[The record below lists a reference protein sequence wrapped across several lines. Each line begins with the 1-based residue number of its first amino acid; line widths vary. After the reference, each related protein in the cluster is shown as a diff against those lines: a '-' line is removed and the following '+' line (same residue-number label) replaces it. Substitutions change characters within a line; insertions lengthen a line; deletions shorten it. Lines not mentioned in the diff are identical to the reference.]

1 MSKPLQTLG
10 TVLGISFLGSSIA
23 LTAPVAPPT
32 VQSGSTQ
39 AQAPIH
45 AVVKCATPGAEIH
58 VTLDGNEPSQEDT
71 EIDSGETV
79 VVDHPLT
86 LRAKAW
92 LPDGSVSETV
102 AVAYT
107 PRPSKGNQASF
118 DDQSIPSFMA
128 AGQKARV
135 VISLRN
141 VGETTWTP
149 ESYALAP
156 RKVKD
161 VQTWSVV
168 RAGLQAP
175 VPTWKVAEFEFDV
188 TAPEKPGTYNFDWRM
203 QGPDGAAFGES
214 AQMKRVSVVTPAE
227 YQQLVSRFVGEQAG
241 TTASGTAASS
251 TSGKTKGAKREAQPV
266 PLPQGV
272 APGSELARLYQ
283 ELNRSPRSFKYLR
296 TIGFNHSDAEFQM
309 IVDRNGAYF
318 SSTRIV
324 RRDEAG
330 KRVIPGWPGVKLK
343 KK

>member
-10 TVLGISFLGSSIA
+10 ALLGISFLRTIA
-23 LTAPVAPPT
+23 LAAPVAPPT
-32 VQSGSTQ
+32 IQSGSIQ
-39 AQAPIH
+39 AQTPIH
-45 AVVKCATPGAEIH
+45 AVVRCAPPGAEIH
-58 VTLDGNEPSQEDT
+58 VTLDGNEPSQSDT

-86 LRAKAW
+86 LKAKAW
-92 LPDGSVSETV
+92 LPDGSASETV
-102 AVAYT
+102 AVAYA

-128 AGQKARV
+128 AGQKSRV

-149 ESYALAP
+149 EGYALAP
-156 RKVKD
+156 RKAKD
-161 VQTWSVV
+161 VHTWNVV
-168 RAGLQAP
+168 RAGLLAP

-214 AQMKRVSVVTPAE
+214 VQMKRVNVVTPAE
-227 YQQLVSRFVGEQAG
+227 YEQLVSRFVGEQAG
-241 TTASGTAASS
+241 ASISGTATS
-251 TSGKTKGAKREAQPV
+251 TTGGKSKGAKRETQPA
-266 PLPQGV
+266 PLPSGV

-283 ELNRSPRSFKYLR
+283 ELNRSPRSFRYLR
-296 TIGFNHSDAEFQM
+296 TIGFNHSDVEFQM
-309 IVDRNGAYF
+309 IVDRNGAF
-318 SSTRIV
+318 LTSTRIV